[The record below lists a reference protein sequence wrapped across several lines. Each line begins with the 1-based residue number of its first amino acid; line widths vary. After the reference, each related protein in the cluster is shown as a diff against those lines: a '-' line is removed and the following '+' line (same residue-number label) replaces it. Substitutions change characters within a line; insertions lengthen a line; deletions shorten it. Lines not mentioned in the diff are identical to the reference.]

1 MAYHPDIIYAA
12 HGKPPEDVHDEAPLV
27 EAHSEA
33 AVEVPA
39 EPGRYELE
47 GDARY
52 AGAGAGA
59 GPRTG
64 RDDSL

>member
-1 MAYHPDIIYAA
+1 MAYHPDIIYARN
-12 HGKPPEDVHDEAPLV
+12 GKPPEDVHDEAPLV

-47 GDARY
+47 GDLRHAGV
-52 AGAGAGA
+52 GAGAGHV
-59 GPRTG
+59 TG
-64 RDDSL
+64 RDESS